1 MNKEELHQLLHP
13 MKVIGL
19 GGNPALNE
27 KIAAILHQP
36 LIETAVHHFSD
47 GEIQVNIG
55 ESVRG
60 CDVFVIQ
67 SIQDP
72 VNENFMELEIVLD
85 ALQRASAHVINVVVP
100 YLAYSRSDTKTRS
113 REPITAKLVAN
124 LLQLTGMDRLITVDL
139 HASQIQGFY
148 NIPVDHLHAIPLLG
162 QYFLDNGIATKED
175 DDIVVAVT
183 DSTLIANA
191 DSESEIEAYIKHR
204 DTKGT
209 FYPLSD
215 TTNSNASVGI
225 KKVDPSVD
233 TYSDTN
239 TYYIKNEEG
248 GYSECTDVASYT
260 TKDENGNTIFDTNAF
275 TDTELYTEIPE
286 DDTTTTPEAV
296 IVDVAAI
303 DEKLKTSEGSYY
315 QNMFEMI
322 RECGGCEVI
331 DESYK
336 NDSDWLT
343 SMVEQGE
350 VGIYVLSEST
360 DETDG
365 YKFEQTSTSDSSYLS
380 DTSISSIDSTELKRA
395 EAEYNK
401 DLKAINRKDTQYDT
415 ALEELETERTAI
427 TTELDSLRTV
437 IDDNVERT
445 FGIFS

>member
-72 VNENFMELEIVLD
+72 VNENFMELEIILD
-85 ALQRASAHVINVVVP
+85 ALQRASAHTINVVVP

-175 DDIVVAVT
+175 DDIVVVSPDHSGAKLARNFGQYFNAPIAIVDQRGARYDTEVHDMIGDVKDKKCIIIDDLIDTGSRISSSTKSVLAAGAKKVYVAATHALLSKNATGVLNELPIEQIVVT
-183 DSTLIANA
+183 DT
-191 DSESEIEAYIKHR
+191 IKHKR
-204 DTKGT
+204 
-209 FYPLSD
+209 YPD
-215 TTNSNASVGI
+215 RMVRI
-225 KKVDPSVD
+225 SVD
-233 TYSDTN
+233 QLLARGIDYVYNDRS
-239 TYYIKNEEG
+239 IHQ
-248 GYSECTDVASYT
+248 
-260 TKDENGNTIFDTNAF
+260 IFDEQNR
-275 TDTELYTEIPE
+275 
-286 DDTTTTPEAV
+286 
-296 IVDVAAI
+296 
-303 DEKLKTSEGSYY
+303 LK
-315 QNMFEMI
+315 
-322 RECGGCEVI
+322 
-331 DESYK
+331 
-336 NDSDWLT
+336 
-343 SMVEQGE
+343 
-350 VGIYVLSEST
+350 
-360 DETDG
+360 
-365 YKFEQTSTSDSSYLS
+365 
-380 DTSISSIDSTELKRA
+380 
-395 EAEYNK
+395 
-401 DLKAINRKDTQYDT
+401 
-415 ALEELETERTAI
+415 
-427 TTELDSLRTV
+427 
-437 IDDNVERT
+437 
-445 FGIFS
+445 

>member
-175 DDIVVAVT
+175 DDIVVVSPDHSGAKLAHNFGQYFNAPIAIVDQRGARYDTEVHDMIGDVKDKKCIIIDDLIDTGSRISSSTKSVLAAGAKKVYVAATHALLSKNATEVLNELPIEQIVVT
-183 DSTLIANA
+183 DT
-191 DSESEIEAYIKHR
+191 IKHKR
-204 DTKGT
+204 
-209 FYPLSD
+209 YPD
-215 TTNSNASVGI
+215 RMVRI
-225 KKVDPSVD
+225 SVD
-233 TYSDTN
+233 QLLARGIDYVYNDRS
-239 TYYIKNEEG
+239 IHQ
-248 GYSECTDVASYT
+248 
-260 TKDENGNTIFDTNAF
+260 IFDEQNR
-275 TDTELYTEIPE
+275 
-286 DDTTTTPEAV
+286 
-296 IVDVAAI
+296 
-303 DEKLKTSEGSYY
+303 LK
-315 QNMFEMI
+315 
-322 RECGGCEVI
+322 
-331 DESYK
+331 
-336 NDSDWLT
+336 
-343 SMVEQGE
+343 
-350 VGIYVLSEST
+350 
-360 DETDG
+360 
-365 YKFEQTSTSDSSYLS
+365 
-380 DTSISSIDSTELKRA
+380 
-395 EAEYNK
+395 
-401 DLKAINRKDTQYDT
+401 
-415 ALEELETERTAI
+415 
-427 TTELDSLRTV
+427 
-437 IDDNVERT
+437 
-445 FGIFS
+445 

>member
-175 DDIVVAVT
+175 DDIVVVSPDHSGAKLARNFGQYFNAPIAIVDQRGARYDTEVHDMIGDVKDKKCINIDDLIDTGSRISTSTKSVLAAGAKKVYVAATHALLSKNATGVLNELPIEQIVVT
-183 DSTLIANA
+183 DT
-191 DSESEIEAYIKHR
+191 IKHKR
-204 DTKGT
+204 
-209 FYPLSD
+209 YPD
-215 TTNSNASVGI
+215 RMVRI
-225 KKVDPSVD
+225 SVD
-233 TYSDTN
+233 QLLARGIDYVYNDRS
-239 TYYIKNEEG
+239 IHQ
-248 GYSECTDVASYT
+248 
-260 TKDENGNTIFDTNAF
+260 IFDEQNR
-275 TDTELYTEIPE
+275 
-286 DDTTTTPEAV
+286 
-296 IVDVAAI
+296 
-303 DEKLKTSEGSYY
+303 LK
-315 QNMFEMI
+315 
-322 RECGGCEVI
+322 
-331 DESYK
+331 
-336 NDSDWLT
+336 
-343 SMVEQGE
+343 
-350 VGIYVLSEST
+350 
-360 DETDG
+360 
-365 YKFEQTSTSDSSYLS
+365 
-380 DTSISSIDSTELKRA
+380 
-395 EAEYNK
+395 
-401 DLKAINRKDTQYDT
+401 
-415 ALEELETERTAI
+415 
-427 TTELDSLRTV
+427 
-437 IDDNVERT
+437 
-445 FGIFS
+445 

>member
-27 KIAAILHQP
+27 KISAILHQP

-175 DDIVVAVT
+175 DDIVVVSPDHSGAKLARNFGQYFNAPIAIVDQRGARYDTEVHDMIGDVKDKKCIIIDDLIDTGSRISSSTKSVLAAGAKKVYVAATHALLSKNATEVLNELPIEQIVVT
-183 DSTLIANA
+183 DT
-191 DSESEIEAYIKHR
+191 IKHKR
-204 DTKGT
+204 
-209 FYPLSD
+209 YPD
-215 TTNSNASVGI
+215 RMVRI
-225 KKVDPSVD
+225 SVD
-233 TYSDTN
+233 QLLARGIDYVYNDRS
-239 TYYIKNEEG
+239 IHQ
-248 GYSECTDVASYT
+248 
-260 TKDENGNTIFDTNAF
+260 IFDEQNR
-275 TDTELYTEIPE
+275 
-286 DDTTTTPEAV
+286 
-296 IVDVAAI
+296 
-303 DEKLKTSEGSYY
+303 LK
-315 QNMFEMI
+315 
-322 RECGGCEVI
+322 
-331 DESYK
+331 
-336 NDSDWLT
+336 
-343 SMVEQGE
+343 
-350 VGIYVLSEST
+350 
-360 DETDG
+360 
-365 YKFEQTSTSDSSYLS
+365 
-380 DTSISSIDSTELKRA
+380 
-395 EAEYNK
+395 
-401 DLKAINRKDTQYDT
+401 
-415 ALEELETERTAI
+415 
-427 TTELDSLRTV
+427 
-437 IDDNVERT
+437 
-445 FGIFS
+445 

>member
-19 GGNPALNE
+19 GSNPALNE

-175 DDIVVAVT
+175 DDIVVVSPDHSGAKLARNFGQYFNAPIAIVDQRGARYDTEVHDMIGDVKDKKCIIIDDLIDTGSRISSSTKSVLAAGAKKVYVAATHALLSKNATEVLNELPIEQIVVT
-183 DSTLIANA
+183 DT
-191 DSESEIEAYIKHR
+191 IKHKR
-204 DTKGT
+204 
-209 FYPLSD
+209 YPD
-215 TTNSNASVGI
+215 RMVRI
-225 KKVDPSVD
+225 SVD
-233 TYSDTN
+233 QLLARGIDYVYNDRS
-239 TYYIKNEEG
+239 IHQ
-248 GYSECTDVASYT
+248 
-260 TKDENGNTIFDTNAF
+260 IFDEQNR
-275 TDTELYTEIPE
+275 
-286 DDTTTTPEAV
+286 
-296 IVDVAAI
+296 
-303 DEKLKTSEGSYY
+303 LK
-315 QNMFEMI
+315 
-322 RECGGCEVI
+322 
-331 DESYK
+331 
-336 NDSDWLT
+336 
-343 SMVEQGE
+343 
-350 VGIYVLSEST
+350 
-360 DETDG
+360 
-365 YKFEQTSTSDSSYLS
+365 
-380 DTSISSIDSTELKRA
+380 
-395 EAEYNK
+395 
-401 DLKAINRKDTQYDT
+401 
-415 ALEELETERTAI
+415 
-427 TTELDSLRTV
+427 
-437 IDDNVERT
+437 
-445 FGIFS
+445 

>member
-1 MNKEELHQLLHP
+1 MNKEELPQLLHP

-85 ALQRASAHVINVVVP
+85 ALHRASAHVINVVVP

-175 DDIVVAVT
+175 DDIVVVSPDHSGAKLARNFGQYFNAPIAIVDQRGARYDTEVHDMIGDVKDKKCIIIDDLIDTGSRISSSTKSVLAAGAKKVYVAATHALLSKNATEVLNELPIEQIVVT
-183 DSTLIANA
+183 DT
-191 DSESEIEAYIKHR
+191 IKHKR
-204 DTKGT
+204 
-209 FYPLSD
+209 YPD
-215 TTNSNASVGI
+215 RMVRI
-225 KKVDPSVD
+225 SVD
-233 TYSDTN
+233 QLLARGIDYVYNDRS
-239 TYYIKNEEG
+239 IHQ
-248 GYSECTDVASYT
+248 
-260 TKDENGNTIFDTNAF
+260 IFDEQNR
-275 TDTELYTEIPE
+275 
-286 DDTTTTPEAV
+286 
-296 IVDVAAI
+296 
-303 DEKLKTSEGSYY
+303 LK
-315 QNMFEMI
+315 
-322 RECGGCEVI
+322 
-331 DESYK
+331 
-336 NDSDWLT
+336 
-343 SMVEQGE
+343 
-350 VGIYVLSEST
+350 
-360 DETDG
+360 
-365 YKFEQTSTSDSSYLS
+365 
-380 DTSISSIDSTELKRA
+380 
-395 EAEYNK
+395 
-401 DLKAINRKDTQYDT
+401 
-415 ALEELETERTAI
+415 
-427 TTELDSLRTV
+427 
-437 IDDNVERT
+437 
-445 FGIFS
+445 

>member
-85 ALQRASAHVINVVVP
+85 ALHRASAHVINVVVP

-175 DDIVVAVT
+175 DDIVVVSPDHSGAKLARNFGQYFNAPIAIVDQRGARYDTEVHDIIGDVKDKKCIIVDDLIDTGSRISSSTKSVLAAGAKKVYVAATHALLSKNATEVLNELPIEQIVVT
-183 DSTLIANA
+183 DT
-191 DSESEIEAYIKHR
+191 IKHTR
-204 DTKGT
+204 
-209 FYPLSD
+209 YPD
-215 TTNSNASVGI
+215 RMVRI
-225 KKVDPSVD
+225 SVD
-233 TYSDTN
+233 QLLARGIDYVYNDRS
-239 TYYIKNEEG
+239 IHQ
-248 GYSECTDVASYT
+248 
-260 TKDENGNTIFDTNAF
+260 IFDEQNR
-275 TDTELYTEIPE
+275 
-286 DDTTTTPEAV
+286 
-296 IVDVAAI
+296 
-303 DEKLKTSEGSYY
+303 LK
-315 QNMFEMI
+315 
-322 RECGGCEVI
+322 
-331 DESYK
+331 
-336 NDSDWLT
+336 
-343 SMVEQGE
+343 
-350 VGIYVLSEST
+350 
-360 DETDG
+360 
-365 YKFEQTSTSDSSYLS
+365 
-380 DTSISSIDSTELKRA
+380 
-395 EAEYNK
+395 
-401 DLKAINRKDTQYDT
+401 
-415 ALEELETERTAI
+415 
-427 TTELDSLRTV
+427 
-437 IDDNVERT
+437 
-445 FGIFS
+445 